1 MKKYIDGKSLLV
13 LAGIFTI
20 MLLLNHLMPLH
31 RDDYDYSL
39 IWLTTEPINSLADV
53 INSCYRHYLYHGG
66 RMVTVFGLV
75 TSLYLGKTFFDIVNA
90 LIFTAAIALMYFHAE
105 RRLTLKNPL
114 ALAALALLTWLS
126 LPHFAEVAIWK
137 SGSTVYLWSAFL
149 ALIFLLPYNLY
160 NKNPQKITK
169 LAALPMFL
177 LGILAGWSVE
187 NLAVTVVFIASLISL
202 YQRVRRHNMPLWMPA
217 GAFGATIGL
226 IGIVAA
232 PGNFVRYDEQGG
244 DRSLLLTILD
254 HIGKQFAAGGEMLL
268 YILPVILLLIT
279 ALRLYRLRLL
289 SKTNLKIAP
298 IVQKQS
304 TYGAYVSIILIAL
317 LMLSYFNGGFIAQF
331 ILDGIYFGLLTPL
344 GLTDAK
350 TTAHLYNLKKG
361 FEEMFIYWG
370 IIIILYLRLKKTL
383 GLTAD
388 TISLANTIPMRD
400 VLKSFPKARYAAWLI
415 IIAVFNHLVMLAAP
429 TFPARSTFS
438 SVVMILIAVTAV
450 AGDKI
455 ILKPLLKA
463 KKLLLR
469 GGAVLAAFT
478 IIASIIITYQMNLEN
493 AARLEI
499 IETAVKNNEPIAYMP
514 PILNKNRM
522 LRHVYFEDFDNSV
535 TKNGVCHYYGLED
548 IIVTDKN

>member
-13 LAGIFTI
+13 MLGIFII

-53 INSCYRHYLYHGG
+53 ISSCYRHYLYHGG

-75 TSLYLGKTFFDIVNA
+75 MSLYLGKAFFDIINA
-90 LIFTAAIALMYFHAE
+90 LIFTVSIALMYFHAE
-105 RRLTLKNPL
+105 RKLTLKNPL

-149 ALIFLLPYNLY
+149 ALVFLLPYNLY
-160 NKNPQKITK
+160 NKNPQKITNF
-169 LAALPMFL
+169 AAVPMFL

-187 NLAVTVVFIASLISL
+187 NLAVTVVAIASLMSV
-202 YQRVRRHNMPLWMPA
+202 YQRVRQHNMPLWMPVGA
-217 GAFGATIGL
+217 VGAFIGL
-226 IGIVAA
+226 VGIVAA

-244 DRSLLLTILD
+244 DRSLILTILD

-268 YILPVILLLIT
+268 YILPVVLLLIT

-298 IVQKQS
+298 IIHQQAAYK
-304 TYGAYVSIILIAL
+304 TYASIILIGILIA
-317 LMLSYFNGGFIAQF
+317 SYFNGGFIAQL

-344 GLTDAK
+344 GLTDEK
-350 TTAHLYNLKKG
+350 TVAHLYNLKKG
-361 FEEMFIYWG
+361 FEETFIYWG
-370 IIIILYLRLKKTL
+370 IIIVLYLRLKKTL

-388 TISLANTIPMRD
+388 TVSLASTIPMRN

-415 IIAVFNHLVMLAAP
+415 IIAIFNHLVMLAAP

-450 AGDKI
+450 TGDKI

-463 KKLLLR
+463 KKILLN

-478 IIASIIITYQMNLEN
+478 IIASIIITYQMNEEN
-493 AARLEI
+493 ATRLEI
-499 IETAVKNNEPIAYMP
+499 IETAAKNNEPVAYMP
-514 PILNKNRM
+514 PIVNKNRM

-548 IIVTDKN
+548 IVVTKTK